1 MEKEMQAPKNAARL
15 SRNCV
20 AVLCLLLAQQSP
32 AADLLIVNARLI
44 DGTGAPPQDGVNI
57 LLSGGRVQSVGT
69 AKIDAK
75 GATLVDAQ
83 GKTVLPGLTDAHVHS
98 SMEFPIPPEEQAP
111 GFGFPDPKW
120 GVYSDEKMRA
130 YIDQSF
136 GKHMRKYL
144 ESGVTSIVDPGT
156 HFPWGLELRDN
167 IRSGKVLGPRL
178 YIAGR
183 LFTAPGGHPASTV
196 CNSDPW
202 CMQSITVATDDPEVA
217 REGVRTLAAAG
228 VDGLKMVYDG
238 LREDE
243 RESEDDDTS
252 WEFFRD
258 PLPHLKKEVME
269 AVIDEG
275 HKQGLKVLAHTFAI
289 ADTADVVKAGIDG
302 LVHSTT
308 MDNGSYQTPD
318 GEYLPAL
325 LNRFDVPMTTTIG
338 IFGDAEEEMPD
349 APPEMKEMW
358 TAMAASIGP
367 SLRAMAEAGVTLV
380 FGTDYFGL
388 GIDPQPKDL
397 LLNEARVLVKGG
409 FSEMEVIQM
418 ATGNAAKHPL
428 LPDATGTIAPGQFAD
443 LIVLNE
449 DPLKNIDALFYP
461 EMVVKAGEIL
471 IDNR

>member
-1 MEKEMQAPKNAARL
+1 MQKPRNTARL
-15 SRNCV
+15 GRNCV
-20 AVLCLLLAQQSP
+20 AALWLLLAQQSL

-44 DGTGAPPQDGVNI
+44 DGTGVPPRDGVSI

-75 GATLVDAQ
+75 GATLIDAQ

-238 LREDE
+238 LREGE
-243 RESEDDDTS
+243 EEES
-252 WEFFRD
+252 WAFFRA
-258 PLPHLKKEVME
+258 PLPHLKKEVMQ

-275 HKQGLKVLAHTFAI
+275 HKQGLKVVAHSFAI
-289 ADTADVVKAGIDG
+289 ADTADLVKAGIDG

-308 MDNGSYQTPD
+308 MDDGSYQTPD

-338 IFGDAEEEMPD
+338 IFGDAEREMPN
-349 APPEMKEMW
+349 APPEMKEAW
-358 TAMAASIGP
+358 TAMVAEIGP
-367 SLRAMAEAGVTLV
+367 SMLAMAEAGVTLV
-380 FGTDYFGL
+380 FGTDYFGF
-388 GIDPQPKDL
+388 GIDPQPRDL

-418 ATGNAAKHPL
+418 ATGNAARHPL
-428 LPDATGTIAPGQFAD
+428 LPDATGVIAPGAFAD

-449 DPLKNIDALFYP
+449 DPLENIDALFYP
-461 EMVVKAGEIL
+461 EMVIKAGEIL

>member
-1 MEKEMQAPKNAARL
+1 MQKPRNAARL
-15 SRNCV
+15 GRNC
-20 AVLCLLLAQQSP
+20 AALLWLLLAQQSL

-44 DGTGAPPQDGVNI
+44 DGTGAPPRDGVSI

-75 GATLVDAQ
+75 GAALIDAQ

-111 GFGFPDPKW
+111 GFGYPDPKW

-136 GKHMRKYL
+136 GEHMRKYL

-156 HFPWGLELRDN
+156 HFPWGLELRDS
-167 IRSGKVLGPRL
+167 IRSGKVPGPRL

-202 CMQSITVATDDPEVA
+202 CIQSITVATDDPEVA

-238 LREDE
+238 LREGE
-243 RESEDDDTS
+243 EEES
-252 WEFFRD
+252 WEFFRS
-258 PLPHLKKEVME
+258 PLPHLKKEVMQ

-275 HKQGLKVLAHTFAI
+275 HKQGLKVVAHSFAI
-289 ADTADVVKAGIDG
+289 ADTADLVKAGIDG

-308 MDNGSYQTPD
+308 MDDGSYQTPD

-338 IFGDAEEEMPD
+338 IFGDAEREMPN
-349 APPEMKEMW
+349 APLEMKEAW
-358 TAMAASIGP
+358 TAMVAEIGP
-367 SLRAMAEAGVTLV
+367 SMLAMAEAGVTLV
-380 FGTDYFGL
+380 FGTDYFGF
-388 GIDPQPKDL
+388 GIDPQPRDL
-397 LLNEARVLVKGG
+397 LLNEARTLVKGG

-418 ATGNAAKHPL
+418 ATGNAARHPF
-428 LPDATGTIAPGQFAD
+428 LPDATGAIAPGGFAD
-443 LIVLNE
+443 LIMLKE
-449 DPLKNIDALFYP
+449 DPLENIDALFYP
-461 EMVVKAGEIL
+461 ELVVKAGEIL

>member
-1 MEKEMQAPKNAARL
+1 MQKPRNTARL
-15 SRNCV
+15 GRNC
-20 AVLCLLLAQQSP
+20 AAALWLLLAQQSL

-44 DGTGAPPQDGVNI
+44 DGTGVPPRDGVSI

-75 GATLVDAQ
+75 GATLIDAQ

-202 CMQSITVATDDPEVA
+202 CIQSITVATDDPEVA

-238 LREDE
+238 LREGE
-243 RESEDDDTS
+243 EEES
-252 WEFFRD
+252 WAFFRA
-258 PLPHLKKEVME
+258 PLPHLKKEVMQ

-275 HKQGLKVLAHTFAI
+275 HKQGLKVVAHSFAI
-289 ADTADVVKAGIDG
+289 ADTADLVKAGIDG

-308 MDNGSYQTPD
+308 MDDGSYQTPD

-338 IFGDAEEEMPD
+338 IFGDAEREMPN
-349 APPEMKEMW
+349 APPEMKEAW
-358 TAMAASIGP
+358 TAMVAEIGP
-367 SLRAMAEAGVTLV
+367 SMLAMAEAGVTLV
-380 FGTDYFGL
+380 FGTDYFGF
-388 GIDPQPKDL
+388 GIDPQPRDL

-428 LPDATGTIAPGQFAD
+428 LPDATGAIEPGAFAD

-449 DPLKNIDALFYP
+449 DPLENIDALFYP
-461 EMVVKAGEIL
+461 EMVIKAGEIL

>member
-1 MEKEMQAPKNAARL
+1 MQKPRNTARL
-15 SRNCV
+15 GRNC
-20 AVLCLLLAQQSP
+20 AAALGLLLAQQSL

-44 DGTGAPPQDGVNI
+44 DGTGVPPRDGVSI

-75 GATLVDAQ
+75 GATLIDAQ

-111 GFGFPDPKW
+111 GFGYPDPKW

-130 YIDQSF
+130 YIDEGF
-136 GKHMRKYL
+136 GKHMRKFL

-178 YIAGR
+178 YITGR

-202 CMQSITVATDDPEVA
+202 CIQSITVATDDPEVA

-238 LREDE
+238 LREGE
-243 RESEDDDTS
+243 EEES
-252 WEFFRD
+252 WEFFRA
-258 PLPHLKKEVME
+258 PLPHLKKEVMQ

-275 HKQGLKVLAHTFAI
+275 HKQGLKVVAHSFAI
-289 ADTADVVKAGIDG
+289 ADTADLVKAGIDG

-308 MDNGSYQTPD
+308 MDDGSYQTPD

-338 IFGDAEEEMPD
+338 IFGDAEREMPN
-349 APPEMKEMW
+349 APPEMKEAW
-358 TAMAASIGP
+358 TAMVAEIGP
-367 SLRAMAEAGVTLV
+367 SMLAMAEAGVTLV
-380 FGTDYFGL
+380 FGTDYFGF
-388 GIDPQPKDL
+388 GIDPQPRDL

-418 ATGNAAKHPL
+418 ATGNAARHPL
-428 LPDATGTIAPGQFAD
+428 LPDATGVIAPGAFAD

-449 DPLKNIDALFYP
+449 DPLENIEALFYP
-461 EMVVKAGEIL
+461 ELVIKAGEIL